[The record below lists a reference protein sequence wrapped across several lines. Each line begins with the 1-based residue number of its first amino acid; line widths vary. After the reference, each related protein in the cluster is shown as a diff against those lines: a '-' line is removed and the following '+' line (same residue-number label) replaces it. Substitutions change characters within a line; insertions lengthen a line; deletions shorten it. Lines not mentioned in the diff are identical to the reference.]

1 MNIEV
6 RQQKLAIGD
15 KYEIFIDGNLKYKV
29 KSTLFK
35 LFLSELQI
43 LDLSDNRVGV
53 INQGFNWFKLKY
65 SVNFNHLLAFE
76 INTKRMFAMEYEAKV
91 SNDTYLISRHA
102 GLKISVFKNGTQIA
116 SASKN
121 HFTWFEGDIF
131 TMESE
136 NHVDPFI
143 MISFILCIDNFYYND
158 NNREGMFTLDIGNLG
173 IFSKKNNSDWKPRR

>member
-15 KYEIFIDGNLKYKV
+15 KYEVFIDGNLKYKV
-29 KSTLFK
+29 KSTLLK
-35 LFLSELQI
+35 LFLSELQV

-53 INQGFNWFKLKY
+53 IKQRFDWFKLKY
-65 SVNFNHLLAFE
+65 SINLYYLLPFE
-76 INTKRMFAMEYEAKV
+76 INTKRIFAMEYEATI
-91 SNDTYLISRHA
+91 SNDTYLITRHA

-131 TMESE
+131 TMEVES
-136 NHVDPFI
+136 HIDPLI
-143 MISFILCIDNFYYND
+143 MISIILCIDNFYYND
-158 NNREGMFTLDIGNLG
+158 NNRDGMFTLDFGNLG
-173 IFSKKNNSDWKPRR
+173 IFSKKNNSKWKARG